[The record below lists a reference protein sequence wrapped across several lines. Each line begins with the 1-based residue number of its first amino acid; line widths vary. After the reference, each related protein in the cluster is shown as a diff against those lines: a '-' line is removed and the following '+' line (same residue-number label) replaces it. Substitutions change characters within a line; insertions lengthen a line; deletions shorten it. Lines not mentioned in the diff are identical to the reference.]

1 MKFPFYILLLI
12 SFIVSG
18 CATTDETTVK
28 PSAQKEPSAQ
38 SDSKSADK
46 SKPAEK
52 KMSHKQPKKGVCA
65 DPKTPPF
72 SKCADTV
79 TATFD
84 NKGKLWAVWTNNQ
97 SIYIQSSTDKGKRFS
112 KPVLVNASPEA
123 VAAENE
129 SRPKIKV
136 DAKGNI
142 YLTWVI
148 TLDKKRSTYV
158 RFSRSTDG
166 GKHFSTPVT
175 VNDNLEIIRHRFD
188 SLAVGKNGEI
198 FVAWLDAR
206 DHEAAKKASK
216 EFKGLSLY
224 YSTSTDGG
232 KHFAPNKAIA
242 DHVCE
247 CCRIDTAIAPDN
259 TPVVVWRHIFDGG
272 IRDHALVKFK
282 DWQTP
287 DTMQRLSQENW
298 KIDACPHHGPAIAIA
313 KSGIYHAV
321 WFSGAESKQG
331 LFYGYS
337 TDQGKH
343 FSESINF
350 AKEGASHPFVLAMN
364 KQVFVT
370 WQTFDGKVN
379 RALVM
384 KSTDEGKTWSPS
396 KVIAET
402 QEMADEPFLVSDG
415 KRAYLS
421 WQVAQKDY
429 QLITIK

>member
-1 MKFPFYILLLI
+1 MKFPFYILLFI

-18 CATTDETTVK
+18 CATDTPVTPLIVKESPNTPTTKTD
-28 PSAQKEPSAQ
+28 
-38 SDSKSADK
+38 
-46 SKPAEK
+46 K
-52 KMSHKQPKKGVCA
+52 KMSHKPPKKGVCA
-65 DPKTPPF
+65 DAKAPPL
-72 SKCADTV
+72 SLCADTV

-84 NKGKLWAVWTNNQ
+84 NKGTLWAVWTNNE
-97 SIYIQSSTDKGKRFS
+97 SIYVQSSTDKGNRFTA
-112 KPVLVNASPEA
+112 PVLVNAKPET

-175 VNDNLEIIRHRFD
+175 VNDNLEVIRHRFD

-206 DHEAAKKASK
+206 DTEASKKAGK
-216 EFKGLSLY
+216 EFKGLTLY

-232 KHFAPNKAIA
+232 KHFSPNKAIA
-242 DHVCE
+242 EHVCE
-247 CCRIDTAIAPDN
+247 CCRIDTTIASDN

-298 KIDACPHHGPAIAIA
+298 KIDACPHHGPAITVA

-350 AKEGASHPFVLAMN
+350 AKEGASHPFVLAVN

-370 WQTFDGKVN
+370 WQTFDGKTN

-384 KSTDEGKTWSPS
+384 KSNDEGKTWSAPN
-396 KVIAET
+396 VLAET
-402 QEMADEPFLVSDG
+402 TEMADEPFLVSDG
-415 KRAYLS
+415 QGVYLS
-421 WQVAQKDY
+421 WHVTQKEY
-429 QLITIK
+429 QLIAIQ

>member
-1 MKFPFYILLLI
+1 MKAPLFYLIMAI
-12 SFIVSG
+12 SFMVSG
-18 CATTDETTVK
+18 CAANDSTAKPPAAKETI
-28 PSAQKEPSAQ
+28 
-38 SDSKSADK
+38 SKSADK
-46 SKPAEK
+46 P
-52 KMSHKQPKKGVCA
+52 KMSHKHEKKGVCA
-65 DPKTPPF
+65 DTKAPPL
-72 SKCADTV
+72 SLCAETV

-84 NKGKLWAVWTNNQ
+84 NKGTLWAVWTNND
-97 SIYIQSSTDKGKRFS
+97 SIYVQSSADKGNSFTS
-112 KPVLVNASPEA
+112 PVLVNTKPET

-142 YLTWVI
+142 YLTWVL

-166 GKHFSTPVT
+166 GKSFTTPVT
-175 VNDNLEIIRHRFD
+175 VNDDLQVIRHRFD

-206 DHEAAKKASK
+206 ETEAAKKAGK
-216 EFKGLSLY
+216 EVKGLSLY

-232 KHFAPNKAIA
+232 KHFAANKSIT

-247 CCRIDTAIAPDN
+247 CCRLDTAIAPDN

-287 DTMQRLSQENW
+287 DTVQRMSHEDW
-298 KIDACPHHGPAIAIA
+298 KIDACPHHGPALSIAE
-313 KSGIYHAV
+313 SGIYHAV

-337 TDQGKH
+337 TDAGKS

-350 AKEGASHPFVLAMN
+350 AKEGANHPSVLAMN
-364 KQVFVT
+364 KQVLVT
-370 WQTFDGKVN
+370 WQTFDGKTN
-379 RALVM
+379 RALIM
-384 KSTDEGKTWSPS
+384 KSTDEGKTWSAPE
-396 KVIAET
+396 VLAET
-402 QEMADEPFLVSDG
+402 TEIADEPFLVSDG
-415 KRAYLS
+415 QRIYLS

-429 QLITIK
+429 QLIAIK

>member
-1 MKFPFYILLLI
+1 MKAPLFYLIMAI
-12 SFIVSG
+12 SFMVSG
-18 CATTDETTVK
+18 CAANDSTAKTPTSKETISK
-28 PSAQKEPSAQ
+28 PADK
-38 SDSKSADK
+38 SKSADK
-46 SKPAEK
+46 P
-52 KMSHKQPKKGVCA
+52 KMSHKHEKKGVCI
-65 DPKTPPF
+65 DPKAPPL
-72 SKCADTV
+72 SLCAETV

-84 NKGKLWAVWTNNQ
+84 NKGTLWAVWTNND
-97 SIYIQSSTDKGKRFS
+97 SIYVQSSSDKGNSFTS
-112 KPVLVNASPEA
+112 PILVNTKPET

-136 DAKGNI
+136 DAKGTI
-142 YLTWVI
+142 YLTWVL

-166 GKHFSTPVT
+166 GKSFTTPVT
-175 VNDNLEIIRHRFD
+175 VNDNLQVIRHRFD

-206 DHEAAKKASK
+206 DTEAAKKAGK
-216 EFKGLSLY
+216 EVKGLSLY

-232 KHFAPNKAIA
+232 KHFTANKSIT
-242 DHVCE
+242 DYVCE
-247 CCRIDTAIAPDN
+247 CCRLDTAIAPDN

-287 DTMQRLSQENW
+287 DTMQRLSHEDW
-298 KIDACPHHGPAIAIA
+298 KIDACPHHGPALSIAE
-313 KSGIYHAV
+313 SGIYHAV

-337 TDQGKH
+337 TDAGKS

-350 AKEGASHPFVLAMN
+350 AKEGASHPSVLAIN
-364 KQVFVT
+364 KQVLVT
-370 WQTFDGKVN
+370 WQTFDGKTN
-379 RALVM
+379 RALIM
-384 KSTDEGKTWSPS
+384 KSNDEGKTWSAPE
-396 KVIAET
+396 VLAET
-402 QEMADEPFLVSDG
+402 TEMADEPFLVSDG
-415 KRAYLS
+415 QRIYLS

-429 QLITIK
+429 QLIAIK

>member
-1 MKFPFYILLLI
+1 MKSPLFYIIPLI
-12 SFIVSG
+12 GFVLSA
-18 CATTDETTVK
+18 CATETPT
-28 PSAQKEPSAQ
+28 SSLAANEPSA
-38 SDSKSADK
+38 KTKLADK
-46 SKPAEK
+46 SK
-52 KMSHKQPKKGVCA
+52 MSHKPPKKGVCA
-65 DPKTPPF
+65 DSKALPL

-84 NKGKLWAVWTNNQ
+84 NKGTLWAVWTNNQ
-97 SIYIQSSTDKGKRFS
+97 SLYIQSSTDKGNNFTA
-112 KPVLVNASPEA
+112 PVLVNTVPEK

-129 SRPKIKV
+129 SRPKIKI

-148 TLDKKRSTYV
+148 TLDEKRSTYV

-166 GKHFSTPVT
+166 GQHFSTPVT
-175 VNDNLEIIRHRFD
+175 VNDNLQVIRHRFD

-206 DHEAAKKASK
+206 DTEAAKKAGN

-232 KHFAPNKAIA
+232 KHFSANKVIA

-247 CCRIDTAIAPDN
+247 CCRIDTTVAPDN
-259 TPVVVWRHIFDGG
+259 TPVVVWRHIFEGG

-287 DTMQRLSQENW
+287 DTIQRLSHENW

-313 KSGIYHAV
+313 DSGIYHAV

-337 TDQGKH
+337 TDAGKS

-350 AKEGASHPFVLAMN
+350 GKEGTSHPHVLALN

-370 WQTFDGKVN
+370 WQAFDGKIN

-384 KSTDEGKTWSPS
+384 KSNDEGKTWSKPE
-396 KVIAET
+396 VIAQT
-402 QEMADEPFLVSDG
+402 PEMADEPFLISDG
-415 KRAYLS
+415 QNAYLS
-421 WQVAQKDY
+421 WQSAQKDY
-429 QLITIK
+429 QLIAIK